1 MGFEDYIAQPFV
13 LPLEPRD
20 AVRDG
25 RSDVYLPDAAEPRP
39 AVVLV
44 HGGPLPAELS
54 PTPREWPV
62 FRGYGALTAARGS
75 VGVVVEHGLHSPA
88 DYPKAADDVAAAV
101 ESARAHPGVDGSRVA
116 LWFFSGGG
124 PLLADWLRT
133 PPEWLRC
140 LAASYPVAVPPPEW
154 QVDPRFD
161 PIGALG
167 AGSPPIVLTRAGRE
181 DPSIAAGVES
191 FVDAA
196 RRTARLEVVDVPN
209 GQHSFDTLDHTEESR
224 QAVERALETVRGFL

>member
-25 RSDVYLPDAAEPRP
+25 NADLYLPDATEPRP
-39 AVVLV
+39 AVVFV
-44 HGGPLPAELS
+44 HGGPLPAEVS

-62 FRGYGALTAARGS
+62 FRGYGALTAAWGS

-88 DYPKAADDVAAAV
+88 DYPKAADELSAAV
-101 ESARAHPGVDGSRVA
+101 EAARAHPGVDASRVA
-116 LWFFSGGG
+116 LWSFSGGT
-124 PLLADWLRT
+124 PLLADWLRA

-140 LAASYPVAVPPPEW
+140 LAASYPMPVPPPEW

-161 PIGALG
+161 PIAALG
-167 AGSPPIVLTRAGRE
+167 ANSPPIVLTRVGRE
-181 DPSIAAGVES
+181 NPAIATGVEA

-196 RRTARLEVVDVPN
+196 RRTTRLEVVDVPS
-209 GQHSFDTLDHTEESR
+209 GQHAFDTLDHTEESR
-224 QAVERALETVRGFL
+224 RAVEKALETVSSLT

>member
-1 MGFEDYIAQPFV
+1 MSFQDYVAQPFV

-25 RSDVYLPDAAEPRP
+25 PADLYLPDAEEPRP
-39 AVVLV
+39 AVVFV
-44 HGGPLPAELS
+44 PGGPLPAEVS

-62 FRGYGALTAARGS
+62 FRGYGALAAARDS
-75 VGVVVEHGLHSPA
+75 VGIVVEHGLHVPA
-88 DYPKAADDVAAAV
+88 DYPKAADEVAAAV
-101 ESARAHPGVDGSRVA
+101 ESARAHPGVDGDRVA
-116 LWFFSGGG
+116 LWFFSGGA

-140 LAASYPVAVPPPEW
+140 LAASYPMPVPPPEW
-154 QVDPRFD
+154 DVDPRFD
-161 PIGALG
+161 PVGA
-167 AGSPPIVLTRAGRE
+167 AGPDSPPVVLTRVGRE
-181 DPSIAAGVES
+181 SPAIAAGVQA

-196 RRTARLEVVDVPN
+196 RPTLRLEVVDVPD

-224 QAVERALETVRGFL
+224 RAVEIALESIQSLV